1 MVEKIWTPNG
11 KLEITIAIWQPSWMY
26 ANEAKDQLQ
35 RRLSQMIACVETPE
49 YSILNQLN
57 ISTENNDMKTY
68 VNMCTNMAAILDLCK

>member
-1 MVEKIWTPNG
+1 MEK
-11 KLEITIAIWQPSWMY
+11 TIAIWQPSWMY

-68 VNMCTNMAAILDLCK
+68 VNLCTNIFTFGGHLGFMQMKKICKR